1 MDDRVRAVG
10 TRLAVSMPGAFAGT
24 GVVAGDDGWRR
35 LGDALDPVAF
45 AAGLETAC
53 RRWRTD
59 DAVVAVSLLVREL
72 TVAAATVAIT
82 PFARD
87 RRLLDVSPDS
97 LLVRQD
103 ERVATIGLGP
113 GPLAVLPGD
122 ELVGA
127 DGVRVLTDDD
137 AMFEV
142 LIAGLLDGVVPRIID
157 AARAGVRVGSRHL
170 WGNVALAIANTL
182 TTISGEVGSR
192 ADRDRSRL
200 LAARP
205 ELEPTIELLEVLD
218 GAGRELTFAIRR
230 TCCLVDR
237 VPGGMRCATCSL
249 EDRSRAIAIV
259 GRHYLA
265 ERPGRS

>member
-10 TRLAVSMPGAFAGT
+10 TRLAVSMPGAFAGIDLA
-24 GVVAGDDGWRR
+24 AGDDGWSR
-35 LGDALDPVAF
+35 LEDALDPVPF

-53 RRWRTD
+53 HRWRTED
-59 DAVVAVSLLVREL
+59 PVVAVSLLVREL
-72 TVAAATVAIT
+72 TVAATTVAIT

-87 RRLLDVSPDS
+87 RRLLDVSPGS
-97 LLVRQD
+97 VLVRQD

-113 GPLAVLPGD
+113 RPLSVLPGD
-122 ELVGA
+122 ELAGSE
-127 DGVRVLTDDD
+127 GVRVLTDDE
-137 AMFEV
+137 MFEV
-142 LIAGLLDGVVPRIID
+142 LVAGLLDGVVPRIIE
-157 AARAGVRVGSRHL
+157 AARAEVRVGSRHL

-182 TTISGEVGSR
+182 TTISGEVGAR
-192 ADRDRSRL
+192 ADRDRARL

-205 ELEPTIELLEVLD
+205 ELEPTVELLEVLD

-237 VPGGMRCATCSL
+237 VPGGMRCSTCSL

-265 ERPGRS
+265 ERGGRP